1 MARKQNPEGKM
12 SLSGHLKELRKRL
25 FWSSLFIVAG
35 SVLGW
40 FMFDAVFFEL
50 QRPILELANNE
61 GSNAT
66 INFPTVVSAF
76 DVRIQVSIFLGLMIS
91 SPVWLF
97 NIWSFIT
104 PGLKKKERK
113 YTIWFVVSAVP
124 LFLAG
129 TFLAWTSLATFVRVL
144 VGFTPEGSANVI
156 NASEYI
162 LFTIRILLVFG
173 IAFVMPVVLVL
184 LNFAG
189 VITAQNILKS
199 WRMAIFVSAVVGAI
213 ATPAAEPM
221 SMFLLMVP
229 LLLLYLVAAGIATL
243 HDKRL
248 ARKSALIDL
257 ELETPLAT
265 D

>member
-1 MARKQNPEGKM
+1 
-12 SLSGHLKELRKRL
+12 
-25 FWSSLFIVAG
+25 
-35 SVLGW
+35 
-40 FMFDAVFFEL
+40 MFDAVFAEL
-50 QRPILELANNE
+50 QRPIVALAE
-61 GSNAT
+61 QPGSNAT

-76 DVRIQVSIFLGLMIS
+76 DVRLQVSIFLGVLLS

-113 YTIWFVVSAVP
+113 YTIWFVVVAVP

-129 TFLAWTSLATFVRVL
+129 TALAWSSLPTFVQVL

-173 IAFVMPVVLVL
+173 IAFVLPVVLVL

-213 ATPAAEPM
+213 ATPAAEPTA
-221 SMFLLMVP
+221 MFLLMVP
-229 LLLLYLVAAGIATL
+229 LLILYFVAAGVATL

-248 ARKSALIDL
+248 ARKSESIDI
-257 ELETPLAT
+257 ELETPQANN
-265 D
+265 

>member
-1 MARKQNPEGKM
+1 
-12 SLSGHLKELRKRL
+12 
-25 FWSSLFIVAG
+25 
-35 SVLGW
+35 
-40 FMFDAVFFEL
+40 MFDAVFAEL
-50 QRPILELANNE
+50 QRPIVALAE
-61 GSNAT
+61 QPGSNAT

-76 DVRIQVSIFLGLMIS
+76 DVRLQVSIFLGVLMS

-113 YTIWFVVSAVP
+113 YTIWFVVVAVP

-129 TFLAWTSLATFVRVL
+129 TALAWSSLPTFVQVL

-173 IAFVMPVVLVL
+173 IAFVLPVVLVR

-213 ATPAAEPM
+213 ATPAAEPTA
-221 SMFLLMVP
+221 MFLLMVP
-229 LLLLYLVAAGIATL
+229 LLILYFVAAGVATL

-248 ARKSALIDL
+248 ARKSESIDI
-257 ELETPLAT
+257 ELETPQANN
-265 D
+265 

>member
-1 MARKQNPEGKM
+1 MAKKQNPDGKM
-12 SLSGHLKELRKRL
+12 SLSGHLKELRNRF

-40 FMFDAVFFEL
+40 FMFDAVFEEL
-50 QRPILELANNE
+50 QRPILALSNEE

-76 DVRIQVSIFLGLMIS
+76 DVRIQVSIFLGVMLS
-91 SPVWLF
+91 SPIWLF

-113 YTIWFVVSAVP
+113 YTIWFVVVSVP

-129 TFLAWTSLATFVRVL
+129 TLLAWSSLATFVRVL

-173 IAFVMPVVLVL
+173 LAFVMPVVLVL

-199 WRMAIFVSAVVGAI
+199 WRLAILISAVVGAI
-213 ATPAAEPM
+213 ATPVAEPM
-221 SMFLLMVP
+221 AMFLLMVP
-229 LLLLYLVAAGIATL
+229 LMILYLIAAGVATL

-248 ARKSALIDL
+248 ARKSAAIDL
-257 ELETPLAT
+257 ELEAS
-265 D
+265 

>member
-1 MARKQNPEGKM
+1 
-12 SLSGHLKELRKRL
+12 
-25 FWSSLFIVAG
+25 
-35 SVLGW
+35 
-40 FMFDAVFFEL
+40 MFDAVFDEL
-50 QRPILELANNE
+50 QRPIVALANQP

-76 DVRIQVSIFLGLMIS
+76 DVRLQVSIFLGVMMS

-113 YTIWFVVSAVP
+113 YTIWFVVVAVP

-129 TFLAWTSLATFVRVL
+129 TALAWSSLPTFVQVL

-156 NASEYI
+156 NASDYI

-173 IAFVMPVVLVL
+173 IAFVLPVVLVL

-199 WRMAIFVSAVVGAI
+199 WRMAIFISAVVGAI
-213 ATPAAEPM
+213 ATPVAEPM
-221 SMFLLMVP
+221 AMFLLMIP
-229 LLLLYLVAAGIATL
+229 LLILYFVAAGVATL

-248 ARKSALIDL
+248 ARKSA
-257 ELETPLAT
+257 ELDNELQSPQAT
-265 D
+265 E